1 MKERCNEC
9 NGEVSEDTKTG
20 EILCKDCG
28 LVMNDSV
35 LEQDGGNML
44 HGDNAQSEMVKNSRI
59 KDTELE
65 GTTFTPKDVK
75 CGTTRGLWRR
85 LSKHQTRGRRGR
97 KVFADDVIE
106 QVKALGLGRD
116 VEIAV
121 KIVVKATLIAQKD
134 EDELHKELGKLPLN
148 EIRIVK
154 EAQRTDRERVAAIA
168 AVMTAANFNMIVAC
182 RLTPFISR
190 WGIKRPDCTEMAK
203 RMKARIVRMRTL
215 GRVNISACMRPSTRR
230 KANLDEAMKKMRCG
244 LIQNSSLNEIQVK
257 GVISGCVKVLKHL
270 GEPECDSA
278 TPNERADMLVASVA
292 KEVAKMLG
300 LTGINTCIANSLEL
314 STGGVCQRHKLLRRL
329 FKNEDD
335 AL

>member
-1 MKERCNEC
+1 MNEKCDEC
-9 NGEVSEDTKTG
+9 NSEVKEDPETG
-20 EILCKDCG
+20 ELLCKDCG

-44 HGDNAQSEMVKNSRI
+44 HGDNAQSETAKNSRI

-65 GTTFTPKDVK
+65 GTTFIPDDVK
-75 CGTTRGLWRR
+75 GGAARGLWRR
-85 LSKHQTRGRRGR
+85 LIKHQARGRRGR
-97 KVFADDVIE
+97 KVFADDVME

-121 KIVVKATLIAQKD
+121 KIVVKATLVAQTD
-134 EDELHKELGKLPLN
+134 EAEFQQNLGKLPLN
-148 EIRIVK
+148 EIRMVK
-154 EAQRTDRERVAAIA
+154 NAQRTDRERVAAIA
-168 AVMTAANFNMIVAC
+168 AVMTAANFNMIVQC

-190 WGIKRPDCTEMAK
+190 WGIKRSDCNEMAK
-203 RMKARIVRMRTL
+203 RMKARIVRMRAL
-215 GRVNISACMRPSTRR
+215 GRINISTCMRPSARR

-244 LIQNSSLNEIQVK
+244 LVENSSLNETQVR
-257 GVISGCVKVLKHL
+257 GVISGCVKMLIYL

-292 KEVAKMLG
+292 KEVSKRLG

-314 STGGVCQRHKLLRRL
+314 STGGVCQRHKVLRKL

-335 AL
+335 GL